1 MSTYIKQMLGPY
13 MLNKYLDTFM
23 FNICILCIPM
33 PHMLNTYIKHVCKI
47 NMLNT

>member
-23 FNICILCIPM
+23 FKICILCM
-33 PHMLNTYIKHVCKI
+33 SNATRVKYVY
-47 NMLNT
+47 